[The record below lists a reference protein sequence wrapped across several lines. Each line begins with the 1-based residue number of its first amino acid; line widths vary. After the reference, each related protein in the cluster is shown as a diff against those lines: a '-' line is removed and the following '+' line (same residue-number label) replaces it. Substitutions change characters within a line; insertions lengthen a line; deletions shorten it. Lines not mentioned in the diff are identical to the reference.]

1 MSIDWG
7 VVLIVFTGLFAIINP
22 IGNAPIFISF
32 VEHLSKQEQK
42 AIALKAVTVGFIILT
57 VFVVFGYALFNVFN
71 ISIQAFRITGGLL
84 ILKVGF
90 DMINSKPKETT
101 SASSNSEHKDTGFA
115 ISPLATPILVG
126 PGTLSTAVSFVGV
139 GNKIENSIIIILS
152 SAIILM
158 MAYFVFIYSTALVEK
173 IGKEALNV
181 VTKIMG
187 LLIASIGIQ
196 MIITSIEELIV
207 NYKL

>member
-1 MSIDWG
+1 MIIDWSF
-7 VVLIVFTGLFAIINP
+7 VLIVFTGLFAIINP

-32 VEHLSKQEQK
+32 VDHLNKQQQK
-42 AIALKAVTVGFIILT
+42 AIALKAVTVGFIILAT
-57 VFVVFGYALFNVFN
+57 FVVFGYALFNIFN

-84 ILKVGF
+84 VLKVGF
-90 DMINSKPKETT
+90 DMINSKPKDAAEISK
-101 SASSNSEHKDTGFA
+101 SAEATDTGFA

-139 GNKIENSIIIILS
+139 ENKIENSIIIICS
-152 SAIILM
+152 SAIILIIT
-158 MAYFVFIYSTALVEK
+158 YFVFISSTTLVQK

-187 LLIASIGIQ
+187 LLIGSIGIQ
-196 MIITSIEELIV
+196 MIITSFEQLIH

>member
-1 MSIDWG
+1 MLIDWSF
-7 VVLIVFTGLFAIINP
+7 VLIVFTGLFAIINP
-22 IGNAPIFISF
+22 IGNAPIFISLAD
-32 VEHLSKQEQK
+32 HLSKTQQR
-42 AIALKAVTVGFIILT
+42 AIALKAVTVGFIILAI
-57 VFVVFGYALFNVFN
+57 FVVFGYALFNIFG

-84 ILKVGF
+84 VLKVGF
-90 DMINSKPKETT
+90 DMINSKSKD
-101 SASSNSEHKDTGFA
+101 SAEVTKNAEVTDTGFA

-152 SAIILM
+152 SGIILSM
-158 MAYFVFIYSTALVEK
+158 TYFVFIYSTTLVRI

-187 LLIASIGIQ
+187 LLIGSIGIQ
-196 MIITSIEELIV
+196 MMITSIEELV
-207 NYKL
+207 HNYKL

>member
-1 MSIDWG
+1 MSIDWSFAL
-7 VVLIVFTGLFAIINP
+7 VVFTGLFAIINP

-32 VEHLSKQEQK
+32 VDHLDKHQQK
-42 AIALKAVTVGFIILT
+42 AIALKSVTVGFIILAI
-57 VFVVFGYALFNVFN
+57 FVVFGYALFNVFN

-84 ILKVGF
+84 VLKVGF
-90 DMINSKPKETT
+90 DMINSKPKDAATLVK
-101 SASSNSEHKDTGFA
+101 NSEATDTGFA

-139 GNKIENSIIIILS
+139 GNKIENSIIIICS
-152 SAIILM
+152 SAIILTIT
-158 MAYFVFIYSTALVEK
+158 YFVFISSTTLIAK

-196 MIITSIEELIV
+196 MIITSIEELIH

>member
-1 MSIDWG
+1 MIIDWSF
-7 VVLIVFTGLFAIINP
+7 VLIVFTGLFAIINP
-22 IGNAPIFISF
+22 IGNVPIFISF
-32 VEHLSKQEQK
+32 VEHLSRHEQK

-57 VFVVFGYALFNVFN
+57 VFVVFGYALFNVFG

-90 DMINSKPKETT
+90 DMINSKPRHL
-101 SASSNSEHKDTGFA
+101 SPASSTSDTKDTGFA
-115 ISPLATPILVG
+115 ISPLATPILIG

-152 SAIILM
+152 SGAILTVT
-158 MAYFVFIYSTALVEK
+158 YFVFISSTTLIEK

-196 MIITSIEELIV
+196 MILTSIEEFLH
-207 NYKL
+207 NCKL

>member
-1 MSIDWG
+1 M
-7 VVLIVFTGLFAIINP
+7 IVFTGLFAIINP
-22 IGNAPIFISF
+22 IGNVPIFISF
-32 VEHLSKQEQK
+32 VEHLNRHEQK
-42 AIALKAVTVGFIILT
+42 AIALKAVTVGFVILT
-57 VFVVFGYALFNVFN
+57 VFVIFGYTLFNVFG

-90 DMINSKPKETT
+90 DMINSKPRHL
-101 SASSNSEHKDTGFA
+101 SPVSNSSETKDTGFA
-115 ISPLATPILVG
+115 ISPLATPILIG

-152 SAIILM
+152 SGIILTIT
-158 MAYFVFIYSTALVEK
+158 YFVFISSTTLIEK

-196 MIITSIEELIV
+196 MILTSIEEFLH
-207 NYKL
+207 NCKL

>member
-1 MSIDWG
+1 MTIDWSF
-7 VVLIVFTGLFAIINP
+7 VLVVFTGLFAIINP

-32 VEHLSKQEQK
+32 VDHLSKQEQK
-42 AIALKAVTVGFIILT
+42 AIALKAVTVGFFILAI
-57 VFVVFGYALFNVFN
+57 FVVFGYALFNIFN

-84 ILKVGF
+84 VLKVGF
-90 DMINSKPKETT
+90 DMINSKPKDATEVAKNTEAT
-101 SASSNSEHKDTGFA
+101 DTGFA

-152 SAIILM
+152 SSIILLM
-158 MAYFVFIYSTALVEK
+158 TYFVFIYSTTLVRI

-187 LLIASIGIQ
+187 LLIGSIGIQ
-196 MIITSIEELIV
+196 MIITSIEELTRR
-207 NYKL
+207 

>member
-1 MSIDWG
+1 MSIDWSFAL
-7 VVLIVFTGLFAIINP
+7 VVFTGLFAIINP

-32 VEHLSKQEQK
+32 VEHLNKQEQK

-57 VFVVFGYALFNVFN
+57 VFVVFGYALFNVFS

-90 DMINSKPKETT
+90 DMINSKPKEA
-101 SASSNSEHKDTGFA
+101 SALAHNSEAKDTGFA

-139 GNKIENSIIIILS
+139 GNKIENSIIIIIS
-152 SAIILM
+152 SAIILAI
-158 MAYFVFIYSTALVEK
+158 AYFVFISSTALVAK
-173 IGKEALNV
+173 IGKEVLNV

-196 MIITSIEELIV
+196 MIITSIEQLIH
-207 NYKL
+207 NFNS

>member
-1 MSIDWG
+1 MTIDWSF
-7 VVLIVFTGLFAIINP
+7 VLIVFTGLFAIINP
-22 IGNAPIFISF
+22 IGNAPIFISLAD
-32 VEHLSKQEQK
+32 HLNKTQQK
-42 AIALKAVTVGFIILT
+42 AIALKAVTVGFIILAI
-57 VFVVFGYALFNVFN
+57 FVVFGYALFNIFG

-84 ILKVGF
+84 VLKVGF
-90 DMINSKPKETT
+90 DMINSKSKDSTEVAKNAEAT
-101 SASSNSEHKDTGFA
+101 DTGFA

-152 SAIILM
+152 SGIILLM
-158 MAYFVFIYSTALVEK
+158 TYFVFIYSTTLVRI

-187 LLIASIGIQ
+187 LLIGSIGIQ
-196 MIITSIEELIV
+196 MIITSIEELV
-207 NYKL
+207 HNYKL